1 MLYIITYDINTTVK
15 DYSSLYER
23 IKKLGDSYQHPLE
36 SVWFLSS
43 SYNATF
49 ICNMLKQEMTDKDH
63 VFVGELKADSDVQG
77 WLPKS
82 FWDWFKSEKQ

>member
-15 DYSSLYER
+15 DYSSLYEC

-43 SYNATF
+43 QHDATS
-49 ICNMLKQEMTDKDH
+49 ICNALKREMTDKDR
-63 VFVGELKADSDVQG
+63 VFVGELTADSDVQG
-77 WLPKS
+77 WLPRS
-82 FWDWFKSEKQ
+82 FWNWLKNEKR